1 MGVEAIENH
10 PTIEA
15 LRGAA
20 MAYSNFTLAKVKEDF
35 GLTVD
40 ESQNLFT
47 DIEAVK
53 PSEILTITLQDYIPL
68 ATAIGTEKARSEF
81 LIAPILSE
89 VRRQLNYQISLFSG
103 TDFNV
108 DIEKG
113 LLGYCD
119 FLLSASKEQFFI
131 SAPVITIVEAKNE
144 NIIGGLGQCVAEM
157 VAAQIFNERKE
168 IDIPVIYGAVTT
180 GTNWRFLTLSENNV
194 CIDSVEYYINQVD
207 KILAIL
213 SNPIQAYL
221 SSLK

>member
-1 MGVEAIENH
+1 
-10 PTIEA
+10 
-15 LRGAA
+15 

-40 ESQNLFT
+40 ETQNLFN
-47 DIEAVK
+47 DIPAVQ
-53 PSEILTITLQDYIPL
+53 PSEILSVILQDYIPL

-108 DIEKG
+108 DVEKG

-119 FLLSASKEQFFI
+119 FLISASKEQFFI

-144 NIIGGLGQCVAEM
+144 NIISGLGQCIAEM
-157 VAAQIFNERKE
+157 IASQIFNQRQGIE
-168 IDIPVIYGAVTT
+168 IPVIYGVVTT
-180 GTNWRFLTLSENNV
+180 GTAWRFLTLTENKV
-194 CIDSVEYYINQVD
+194 CIDKVEYYINQVD
-207 KILAIL
+207 KILGIIL
-213 SNPIQAYL
+213 NSIQAYL
-221 SSLK
+221 TKVNA

>member
-1 MGVEAIENH
+1 
-10 PTIEA
+10 
-15 LRGAA
+15 

-35 GLTVD
+35 DLTVD
-40 ESQNLFT
+40 ETQNLFA
-47 DIEAVK
+47 DVEGVK
-53 PSEILTITLQDYIPL
+53 PSDILSVTLQEYIPL

-113 LLGYCD
+113 LIGYCD
-119 FLLSASKEQFFI
+119 FLLSASREQFFI

-157 VAAQIFNERKE
+157 IAAQIFNQRKG
-168 IDIPVIYGAVTT
+168 IDIPVVYGVVTS
-180 GTNWRFLTLSENNV
+180 GTTWRFLTLSETNV
-194 CIDSVEYYINQVD
+194 CIDLVEYYINQVD
-207 KILAIL
+207 KILGIIL
-213 SNPIQAYL
+213 KPIQAYL
-221 SSLK
+221 SK

>member
-1 MGVEAIENH
+1 
-10 PTIEA
+10 
-15 LRGAA
+15 

-40 ESQNLFT
+40 ETQNLFA

-53 PSEILTITLQDYIPL
+53 PSEILTVTLQEYISL

-81 LIAPILSE
+81 LIAPILTE
-89 VRRQLNYQISLFSG
+89 VRRQVNYQISLFSG

-108 DIEKG
+108 DFEKG

-119 FLLSASKEQFFI
+119 FLLSASREQFFI

-157 VAAQIFNERKE
+157 VAAQIFNQKKE
-168 IDIPVIYGAVTT
+168 IDIPVIYGVVTS
-180 GTNWRFLTLSENNV
+180 GTAWRFLTLSENTV
-194 CIDSVEYYINQVD
+194 CIDLVEYYINQVET
-207 KILAIL
+207 ILAIL
-213 SNPIQAYL
+213 LSPIQSYF
-221 SSLK
+221 SNIK

>member
-1 MGVEAIENH
+1 
-10 PTIEA
+10 
-15 LRGAA
+15 

-40 ESQNLFT
+40 ETQNLFA
-47 DIEAVK
+47 DVEGVK
-53 PSEILTITLQDYIPL
+53 PSDILSVTLQDYIPL

-89 VRRQLNYQISLFSG
+89 VRRLLNYQISLFSG

-113 LLGYCD
+113 LIGYCD
-119 FLLSASKEQFFI
+119 FLISASREQFFI

-157 VAAQIFNERKE
+157 VAAQFFNQRQG
-168 IDIPVIYGAVTT
+168 IDIPVIYGVVTS
-180 GTNWRFLTLSENNV
+180 GTAWRFLTLDETNV
-194 CIDSVEYYINQVD
+194 CIDLVEYYINQVE
-207 KILAIL
+207 KILGIIL
-213 SNPIQAYL
+213 KPIQAYL
-221 SSLK
+221 PK

>member
-1 MGVEAIENH
+1 
-10 PTIEA
+10 
-15 LRGAA
+15 

-40 ESQNLFT
+40 ETQNLFA
-47 DIEAVK
+47 DVEGVK
-53 PSEILTITLQDYIPL
+53 PSDILSVTLQEYIPL

-113 LLGYCD
+113 LIGYCD
-119 FLLSASKEQFFI
+119 FLLSASREQFFI

-157 VAAQIFNERKE
+157 IAAQIFNQRKG
-168 IDIPVIYGAVTT
+168 IDIPVIYGVVTS
-180 GTNWRFLTLSENNV
+180 GTTWRFLTLNETNV
-194 CIDSVEYYINQVD
+194 CIDLVEYYINQVD
-207 KILAIL
+207 KILGIIL
-213 SNPIQAYL
+213 KPIQAYL
-221 SSLK
+221 SK

>member
-1 MGVEAIENH
+1 
-10 PTIEA
+10 
-15 LRGAA
+15 

-40 ESQNLFT
+40 ETQNLFN
-47 DIEAVK
+47 DIPVVQ
-53 PSEILTITLQDYIPL
+53 PSKILTFILQDYIPL

-119 FLLSASKEQFFI
+119 FLISASKEQFFI

-144 NIIGGLGQCVAEM
+144 NIISGLGQCIAEM
-157 VAAQIFNERKE
+157 VASQIFNQRQG
-168 IDIPVIYGAVTT
+168 IDIPVIFGAVTT
-180 GTNWRFLTLSENNV
+180 GTVWRFLTLTETKV
-194 CIDSVEYYINQVD
+194 CIDMVEYYINQVD
-207 KILAIL
+207 KILGIIL
-213 SNPIQAYL
+213 NPIKACL
-221 SSLK
+221 ERVNL

>member
-1 MGVEAIENH
+1 
-10 PTIEA
+10 
-15 LRGAA
+15 

-40 ESQNLFT
+40 ETQNLFA
-47 DIEAVK
+47 DVEAVK
-53 PSEILTITLQDYIPL
+53 PSDILSVTLQEYIPL

-113 LLGYCD
+113 LIGYCD
-119 FLLSASKEQFFI
+119 FLLSASREQFFI

-157 VAAQIFNERKE
+157 IAAQIFNQRKG
-168 IDIPVIYGAVTT
+168 IDIPVIYGVVTS
-180 GTNWRFLTLSENNV
+180 GTTWRFLRLNETNV
-194 CIDSVEYYINQVD
+194 CIDLVEYYINQVD
-207 KILAIL
+207 KILGIIL
-213 SNPIQAYL
+213 KPIQAYL
-221 SSLK
+221 SK

>member
-1 MGVEAIENH
+1 
-10 PTIEA
+10 
-15 LRGAA
+15 

-40 ESQNLFT
+40 ETKNLFA
-47 DIEAVK
+47 DVEAVK
-53 PSEILTITLQDYIPL
+53 PSDILSVTLQEYIPL

-108 DIEKG
+108 DLEKG
-113 LLGYCD
+113 LIGYCD
-119 FLLSASKEQFFI
+119 FLLSASREQFFI

-157 VAAQIFNERKE
+157 IAAQIFNQRKG
-168 IDIPVIYGAVTT
+168 IDIPVIYGVVTS
-180 GTNWRFLTLSENNV
+180 GTTWRFLTLSETNV
-194 CIDSVEYYINQVD
+194 CIDLVEYYINQVD
-207 KILAIL
+207 KILGIIL
-213 SNPIQAYL
+213 KPIQAYL
-221 SSLK
+221 SN

>member
-1 MGVEAIENH
+1 
-10 PTIEA
+10 
-15 LRGAA
+15 

-40 ESQNLFT
+40 ETQNLFA
-47 DIEAVK
+47 DVEGVK
-53 PSEILTITLQDYIPL
+53 PSDILSVTLQEYIPL

-108 DIEKG
+108 DFDKG
-113 LLGYCD
+113 LIGYCD
-119 FLLSASKEQFFI
+119 FLLSASREQFFI

-157 VAAQIFNERKE
+157 VAAQIFNQRKG
-168 IDIPVIYGAVTT
+168 IDIPVIYGVVTS
-180 GTNWRFLTLSENNV
+180 GTAWRFLTLHETDV
-194 CIDSVEYYINQVD
+194 CIDLVEYYINQVD
-207 KILAIL
+207 KILGIFL
-213 SNPIQAYL
+213 KPIQAYL
-221 SSLK
+221 SK

>member
-1 MGVEAIENH
+1 
-10 PTIEA
+10 
-15 LRGAA
+15 

-40 ESQNLFT
+40 ETQNIFN
-47 DIEAVK
+47 DIPTVQ
-53 PSEILTITLQDYIPL
+53 PSEILTIILQEYIPL

-108 DIEKG
+108 DVEKG

-119 FLLSASKEQFFI
+119 FLISASKEQFFI

-144 NIIGGLGQCVAEM
+144 NIIGGLGQCIAEM
-157 VAAQIFNERKE
+157 IASQIFNQRQGIE
-168 IDIPVIYGAVTT
+168 IPVIYGIVTT
-180 GTNWRFLTLSENNV
+180 GTAWRFLPLTETKV
-194 CIDSVEYYINQVD
+194 CIDKVEYYINQVD
-207 KILAIL
+207 KILGIIL
-213 SNPIQAYL
+213 NSIRADLNTFKIN
-221 SSLK
+221 